1 MNLDNQSLKYLYL
14 DFIKLLD
21 DYCWVSGGA
30 ITNLKIGYKPNDLDV
45 CFQNKESQEKAYV
58 KAKQLGYYLI
68 NAGPNFY
75 KMRDSNGVRPN
86 PEPIGYEDEALPKR
100 TRPSHLDI
108 IFISNTPRLTIK
120 KFDFTINQ
128 CAIDSDGKFFC
139 VDDFEK
145 HIQDRK
151 LVISGEHPNKF
162 LPNKARLIIK
172 NLNKGFTI
180 DRDEIIKWFPDVP
193 PNLNTSEDYIEWLV
207 NYIRTA

>member
-30 ITNLKIGYKPNDLDV
+30 ITNLKIGYKPNDLDI

-75 KMRDSNGVRPN
+75 KMRDTNGVRPN

-108 IFISNTPRLTIK
+108 IFISNTPKLTIK

-145 HIQDRK
+145 QIIYMA
-151 LVISGEHPNKF
+151 LVLMP
-162 LPNKARLIIK
+162 
-172 NLNKGFTI
+172 
-180 DRDEIIKWFPDVP
+180 
-193 PNLNTSEDYIEWLV
+193 
-207 NYIRTA
+207 